1 MEREGPAPVTQI
13 PGYSPAS
20 GYASGG
26 CKRGKTFSTYT
37 GCGKKYP
44 LKIFCS
50 LAPQTAYAIM
60 PPPRSCASQT
70 GLAFSLGRSPSP
82 LLSGNWT
89 ITERRA
95 RMPNNRGTGGSERS
109 VIISRAVLSASPRR
123 ALNHAI
129 RSATRTLYMNCDASV
144 SGLTCMPPPTQ
155 SGRLKDE
162 AKNDNAPT
170 TTM

>member
-1 MEREGPAPVTQI
+1 
-13 PGYSPAS
+13 
-20 GYASGG
+20 
-26 CKRGKTFSTYT
+26 
-37 GCGKKYP
+37 
-44 LKIFCS
+44 
-50 LAPQTAYAIM
+50 M

-70 GLAFSLGRSPSP
+70 GLAFSLGRSLSPSP

-95 RMPNNRGTGGSERS
+95 RMPNNRGTEGSERS

-162 AKNDNAPT
+162 AKRQCTDDDHVKIRTRPCAWHTMKEPLRTKVYYRFSVFNYIIQGAPKSKPHWHINK
-170 TTM
+170 